1 MVSCAII
8 ACSKAA
14 ILAGGAN

>member
-8 ACSKAA
+8 ACNKAA
-14 ILAGGAN
+14 ILGGGAK